1 MWNYIVWVHYHV
13 YNGQRPGRVTF
24 RHLKWPCCC
33 CLLFYCDP
41 SCKLSTH
48 LSSFNNVYIN
58 PETAFQSQIF
68 ILSVNWPFTV
78 AALLPCPICM
88 CTFPLVTIYTWDIC
102 QVLEAQVVFSAW
114 VCPRSLDLL
123 LAHSFMHFQT
133 FLLMCQ
139 SIIIMVET
147 WVLFCLRWSPHICS
161 GKDYQILGVG
171 LGSSQ
176 FSCSFFS
183 ADTSLVLILRGFV
196 VFQD

>member
-1 MWNYIVWVHYHV
+1 MWNYFVWVHDHV
-13 YNGQRPGRVTF
+13 CNGQRPGRVTF
-24 RHLKWPCCC
+24 KHLKWSCCC

-48 LSSFNNVYIN
+48 LSSFNSVYIN
-58 PETAFQSQIF
+58 PETAFQSQVF

-114 VCPRSLDLL
+114 VYPRSLGLL

-133 FLLMCQ
+133 LDVRSTSLLMCQ
-139 SIIIMVET
+139 SIIIVVET
-147 WVLFCLRWSPHICS
+147 WVLF
-161 GKDYQILGVG
+161 
-171 LGSSQ
+171 
-176 FSCSFFS
+176 
-183 ADTSLVLILRGFV
+183 SLS
-196 VFQD
+196 